1 MSMAADKHDFTSNL
15 YCADVVDTD
24 CYEGRADCRMSCS
37 LLNHKVMISEHDNGV
52 YAVPGMER
60 EVGYVFNQTL
70 VETYFG
76 KCAMIYDGASMHS
89 YNGGCG
95 RGARG
100 TPNCTDPKSAFF
112 DQCEDHP
119 PAHTCTRED
128 PEVEN
133 WMCKCDA
140 AWCADGGYGH
150 LHPPSRNS
158 GPQGRQCIYEMPAL
172 ITDDITETNHLRD
185 SLKQRIISERH
196 NQDMMGNW
204 NEVVLDN
211 KLLIPALQ
219 ADPAN
224 VIIAFVY
231 PHRHWYG
238 RDSENQM
245 IAMQMRDQFH
255 EEYGMAARGLPK
267 IPVLALRSD
276 VEVYTSG
283 GPFSLPIDPSGP
295 HVEIA

>member
-1 MSMAADKHDFTSNL
+1 MGGDDSGGGGGGGGDEPGPSPSPWPSPSPDDGTTEAPTTKTTRTTTTRTTTTLSPMSAPMSAEDAMAMLNTMYLGFDTDDDSSPVGVTMSMAADKHDFSSNL

-119 PAHTCTRED
+119 PAHTCARED

-158 GPQGRQCIYEMPAL
+158 GPQG
-172 ITDDITETNHLRD
+172 
-185 SLKQRIISERH
+185 
-196 NQDMMGNW
+196 
-204 NEVVLDN
+204 
-211 KLLIPALQ
+211 
-219 ADPAN
+219 
-224 VIIAFVY
+224 
-231 PHRHWYG
+231 
-238 RDSENQM
+238 
-245 IAMQMRDQFH
+245 
-255 EEYGMAARGLPK
+255 
-267 IPVLALRSD
+267 
-276 VEVYTSG
+276 
-283 GPFSLPIDPSGP
+283 
-295 HVEIA
+295 